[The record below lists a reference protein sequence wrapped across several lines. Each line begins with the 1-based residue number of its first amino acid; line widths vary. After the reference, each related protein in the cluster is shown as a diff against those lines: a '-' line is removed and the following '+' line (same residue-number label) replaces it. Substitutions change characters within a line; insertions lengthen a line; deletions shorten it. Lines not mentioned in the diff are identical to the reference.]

1 MEISSSNQAQL
12 AQFQRVQNQES
23 SALNSGEE
31 VQATAANTG
40 QNTVQSASQS
50 SSVNISQ
57 EARERLSA
65 GQQSGR
71 TEVSDTVEL
80 QSSGSQSEKPR

>member
-31 VQATAANTG
+31 AQATAANTG
-40 QNTVQSASQS
+40 QNTAQSASQS

-57 EARERLSA
+57 EARERFSA
-65 GQQSGR
+65 EQQSGR

-80 QSSGSQSEKPR
+80 QSSGSTSEKPR